1 MNDTNKRF
9 PIGDGYKP
17 STKNPQKTP
26 ATGGYQPTKSTGT
39 NPTNPQPTVTPPKKP
54 WDIDMSDTKDSNNLN
69 EGYTPKATP
78 IIDDSNSKFGYQPAK
93 SSGNNPTNQPTQTAT
108 PPKKP

>member
-17 STKNPQKTP
+17 SIKKPEHNP

-39 NPTNPQPTVTPPKKP
+39 NPTNPQPPKKP
-54 WDIDMSDTKDSNNLN
+54 WDIDMSDPKDFNNLN
-69 EGYTPKATP
+69 EGYIPKATP
-78 IIDDSNSKFGYQPAK
+78 IVDDSNSKLGYQPTK
-93 SSGNNPTNQPTQTAT
+93 SSGSNPSNQPTQTAT